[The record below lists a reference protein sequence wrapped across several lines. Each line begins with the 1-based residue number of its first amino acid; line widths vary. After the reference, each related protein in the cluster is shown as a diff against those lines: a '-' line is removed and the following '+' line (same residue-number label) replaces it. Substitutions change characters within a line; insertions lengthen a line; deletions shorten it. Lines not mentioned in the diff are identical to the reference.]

1 MPLETEHR
9 IDATDVRILTLLQED
24 GRRSY
29 TSMAEALG
37 VSEAN
42 VRQRTKR
49 LLRRG
54 IVTIVA
60 VADPISLGF
69 GIMASIGLRLT
80 GPGRD
85 RAAGQVAEN
94 PEISHLVLCTGSV
107 DLQAEAVCRD
117 REHLLSLTERISR
130 IPGVELGETRMYLRT
145 VKENEQWLAGG
156 AAALIESAL
165 AD

>member
-1 MPLETEHR
+1 MPSKTERR
-9 IDATDVRILTLLQED
+9 IDATDVKILTLLQED

-29 TSMAEALG
+29 TSMAEILG
-37 VSEAN
+37 ISEAN

-49 LLRRG
+49 LLRRQ
-54 IVTIVA
+54 IIAIVA

-69 GIMASIGLRLT
+69 GIMASIGVHLK

-85 RAAGQVAEN
+85 RAADQIAEN

-107 DLQAEAVCRD
+107 DLQAEVVCRD
-117 REHLLSLTERISR
+117 REHLLSLTERISK

-145 VKENEQWLAGG
+145 VKEDEQWLTSGTG
-156 AAALIESAL
+156 
-165 AD
+165 D

>member
-1 MPLETEHR
+1 
-9 IDATDVRILTLLQED
+9 
-24 GRRSY
+24 
-29 TSMAEALG
+29 
-37 VSEAN
+37 
-42 VRQRTKR
+42 
-49 LLRRG
+49 
-54 IVTIVA
+54 
-60 VADPISLGF
+60 
-69 GIMASIGLRLT
+69 MASIGLRLK